1 MLYNKKASDFLLNL
15 GVTTRVGLSVT
26 IFCFLKK
33 KTKGFPLQ
41 SLTQKTKTKIKKM
54 NKTFQIKTNA
64 FKETKKQ
71 LIIKSLPLLLISMC
85 FGFSIIYFN
94 SNDKEDIITILPFII
109 PIFVF
114 AGAFGILK
122 GLKRQKILLESY
134 KLILSENNVIREQEN
149 TPTINIQFMDIK
161 SIIKDK
167 KENFTIKGKTTIETI
182 LIPAQIDNYE
192 NLEIILNQIKPIE
205 EISQPTF
212 DEKYRIPTL
221 ILTLSCMATV
231 YISFNKILVGICG
244 LILSS
249 LLIRSFF
256 QIKKNKNIDIK
267 TKRIGYYSL
276 VVLVSIVAVTI
287 MKVTS
292 N

>member
-1 MLYNKKASDFLLNL
+1 
-15 GVTTRVGLSVT
+15 
-26 IFCFLKK
+26 
-33 KTKGFPLQ
+33 
-41 SLTQKTKTKIKKM
+41 M

-71 LIIKSLPLLLISMC
+71 LIIKSLLLLLISMC